1 MPARTTKTRAAAS
14 TRLRQIPI
22 ADINTREGKNI
33 FKKICDARELRDD
46 AVSRAAAAIIADVR
60 ENGDEA
66 LFKYAKRFDGARLD
80 KSGLRVPPALIAA
93 QSRLADAE
101 LKSAIRETA
110 RRLRQYHGCQG
121 LQMYKINTPEGELR
135 QAVKALNRVG
145 VYIPGGQA
153 VYPSSVLMNIVPA
166 QCAGVKEIAAVTPP
180 QDGGI
185 DPGVAYAL
193 NYLGIEEVYQS
204 GGAQAIAALAY
215 GTETIAPVDKIV
227 GPGNAYVAAAKRLVF
242 GKVDIDCI
250 AGPSELVII
259 ADKTAPLEFVALD
272 LLAQAEHGA
281 GGEIA
286 VCIVESKMLAAKIA
300 AAITKEIKA
309 SPSRDIFMKLP
320 PYALTVFVTASRED
334 SLKLCDELAP
344 EHLQV
349 MTETANDDAW
359 HVSNA
364 AAIFIGT
371 DTPAALG
378 DYFIGTNHVLPT
390 GGTARFASPL
400 GVESFQKRVSLA
412 KVSQKGLKAAMDVV
426 PAFASA
432 EGFACHAMSV
442 AARTK
447 K

>member
-1 MPARTTKTRAAAS
+1 MPARTTKSRAAAS
-14 TRLRQIPI
+14 RLRQIPI
-22 ADINTREGKNI
+22 VDINTREGKNI
-33 FKKICDARELRDD
+33 FKKISDAREGRDD

-80 KSGLRVPPALIAA
+80 KAGLRIQPALIAA
-93 QSRLADAE
+93 RARLADSE
-101 LKSAIRETA
+101 LKNSIRETV

-121 LQMYKINTPEGELR
+121 LQMYKINTPDGELR

-145 VYIPGGQA
+145 VYIPGGHA
-153 VYPSSVLMNIVPA
+153 AYPSSVLMNIVPA

-180 QDGGI
+180 RDG
-185 DPGVAYAL
+185 DMDEGVAYAL
-193 NYLGIEEVYQS
+193 NYLGIEEVYQA

-250 AGPSELVII
+250 AGPSELVIV
-259 ADKTAPLEFVALD
+259 ADRSAPPQLVALD
-272 LLAQAEHGA
+272 LLAQAEHGT
-281 GGEIA
+281 GDEIA
-286 VCIVESKMLAAKIA
+286 VCIVESKVLAAKIA

-309 SPSRDIFMKLP
+309 SPSPDVFTKLP
-320 PYALTVFVTASRED
+320 PYAISVFVTASRED
-334 SLKLCDELAP
+334 SLKLCDEIAP
-344 EHLQV
+344 EHLQI

-364 AAIFIGT
+364 AAIFIGA

-400 GVESFQKRVSLA
+400 GVESFQKRVSLV
-412 KVSQKGLKAAMDVV
+412 KVSQKGMKAARDVV
-426 PAFASA
+426 PAFAQA
-432 EGFACHAMSV
+432 EGFAHHAMSV
-442 AARTK
+442 EARTGK
-447 K
+447 